1 MNYTLKLAIP
11 LGLGL
16 AAAVV
21 NMMVLQAG
29 TKSVKFIKIKAQYEV
44 AEGDPFTD
52 EALEVLEY
60 PGNEAGSLMESAI
73 LWDNRSV
80 LWDRPALRNLSAGDI
95 VLYRDFPL
103 QGDTLQLE
111 KGESSQLV
119 QLGEINIPPAILQ
132 INCKLDFLIQFNLDE
147 SPVWI
152 GPFRLVSV
160 GDRVANTTDRS
171 GSGGTTNTITV
182 AVRSDLANKTDPT
195 AEEKAQLERQAQ
207 LDTFAEKEQQ
217 ELARLLNVRISP
229 DTQ

>member
-29 TKSVKFIKIKAQYEV
+29 TTSVKFIKIKEQYEV

-60 PGNEAGSLMESAI
+60 PGNDAGSLVDSAI

-80 LWDRPALRNLSAGDI
+80 LWDRPALRDLSAGDI

-119 QLGEINIPPAILQ
+119 KLGEINIPPGILQ
-132 INCKLDFLIQFNLDE
+132 INCKLDFLIQFNDE
-147 SPVWI
+147 SPTWI

-171 GSGGTTNTITV
+171 GSGGTANSITV
-182 AVRSDLANKTDPT
+182 AVRSDLANKADLNV
-195 AEEKAQLERQAQ
+195 EEKAQLERQAQ
-207 LDTFAEKEQQ
+207 LDTFAEKEQR

-229 DTQ
+229 STQ